1 MSKPSSTFVQPLRID
16 DCTFEPGDPE
26 SLSWKRSRP
35 VCWYENRSCG
45 MSGTSKV
52 CVTGPSRGDRI
63 LWYHLDDNELL
74 DGEPR
79 LICGVRG
86 SDLFRS
92 TARALMNITFARA
105 GEDCDFGAE
114 GFRPWQQAILK
125 MCWSDEGSSLAAF
138 LLRWPD
144 DVLETIYTAS
154 GDGEF
159 RLCGG
164 DCEKYPEDYR
174 VDLLEVAE
182 LINASTDEH
191 FAAAVSAWTKWP
203 TTLEEL
209 CEAAPLVPAIRA
221 HVEELRLDRKARADD
236 PTPLSQRS
244 LAWKMMYG
252 HEKKS

>member
-1 MSKPSSTFVQPLRID
+1 MSRPSSIFVKPLRID
-16 DCTFEPGDPE
+16 DCTFRPGDAAT
-26 SLSWKRSRP
+26 LSWKRSRP

-45 MSGTSKV
+45 ISGTSEV
-52 CVTGPSRGDRI
+52 RITGPSRGDRF

-105 GEDCDFGAE
+105 EEDCDFGAD
-114 GFRPWQQAILK
+114 GFHPWQQALLK
-125 MCWSDEGSSLAAF
+125 MCWSDGYSSLAEF

-159 RLCGG
+159 RLSGG
-164 DCEKYPEDYR
+164 DCEEYPEDFR
-174 VDLLEVAE
+174 MDLDEVAG
-182 LINASTDEH
+182 LIDASTDDD
-191 FAAAVSAWTKWP
+191 FAAAVASWTKWP

-221 HVEELRLDRKARADD
+221 HVEELCLDRKAIDED

-244 LAWKMMYG
+244 LAWNMMYG
-252 HEKKS
+252 REKKS